1 MVSYGGHGG
10 GKAKAQ
16 LEQVLRAVGMR
27 VLGGEEGGVEL
38 MFPDRGVVGRAVR
51 GEDIGVGGGEGEG
64 EGEGGIWEGER
75 EGIYRAFEG
84 LVGMM
89 GEKGTKEA

>member
-10 GKAKAQ
+10 GKARGQ

-27 VLGGEEGGVEL
+27 VLEGGVEL

-51 GEDIGVGGGEGEG
+51 GEDIGVE
-64 EGEGGIWEGER
+64 GIWEGER
-75 EGIYRAFEG
+75 EGVWRAFEG

-89 GEKGTKEA
+89 GEQGGEKVVGNGTGEA

>member
-1 MVSYGGHGG
+1 MVVSYGGHGG
-10 GKAKAQ
+10 GKARGQ

-51 GEDIGVGGGEGEG
+51 GEDIGV

-75 EGIYRAFEG
+75 EGVWRAFEG
-84 LVGMM
+84 LVRMM
-89 GEKGTKEA
+89 GGEGGEGA